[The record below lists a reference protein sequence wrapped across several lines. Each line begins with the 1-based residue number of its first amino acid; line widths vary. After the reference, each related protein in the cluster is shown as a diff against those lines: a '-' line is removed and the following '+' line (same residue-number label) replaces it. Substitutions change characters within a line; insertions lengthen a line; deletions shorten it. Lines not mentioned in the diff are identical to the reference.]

1 MRKFLLVVLCIV
13 CGFISLLG
21 SCIAFSISTVS
32 GEVDN
37 VEQSEI
43 PQEEIK
49 VVEEDAEI
57 LQEETKVIEE
67 DTEDPYEDYIILG
80 TEAEEE
86 VAWYLKITER
96 NIENIDIMKD
106 YIPDFDSITSMEIDG
121 THTAKVYCNNNLKYY
136 VWFFLKD
143 NSHDELIYII
153 QTTEEDYNSRTYL
166 YKAEV

>member
-1 MRKFLLVVLCIV
+1 MRKILFIALCIV
-13 CGFISLLG
+13 CGLISLLG
-21 SCIAFSISTVS
+21 SCIAFSVSTVS
-32 GEVDN
+32 SEVN
-37 VEQSEI
+37 NIEQSEI
-43 PQEEIK
+43 PQEE
-49 VVEEDAEI
+49 V
-57 LQEETKVIEE
+57 KVIEE
-67 DTEDPYEDYIILG
+67 DAEDPYEDYIILG

-136 VWFFLKD
+136 VWFFLKN